1 MADQRETVTIEGR
14 DKLSQVFEGIVAS
27 AKELERA
34 AGKVDAAWD
43 QAAGRFRS
51 TTTGQFV
58 STIDIAK
65 RSVEGLGDEVE
76 DTGNWFDKASGKW
89 RNASG
94 QFVGAAER
102 AEKGLH
108 NLGEKGKTVASQS
121 ESWMGKIAT
130 GAAYKIGGA
139 IVSAVGE
146 ALIALKDLGL
156 QGLKLGSDFEK
167 GTIKLEALGVP
178 KDQLGQLGDLAKDF
192 GYNTKFSATEA
203 QGAMSDLIKTGI
215 SPTEKG
221 LYSINTIL
229 KDVIDLATAEDIG
242 LDLSADIVGGQL
254 QVWATDLDKFNK
266 TALTSKDIVDSL
278 SRNASASQL
287 DIDGMALALGQAGA
301 PGKAL
306 GMSID
311 EINAAIAFM
320 RKNAGSDSDAG
331 TALKNMFINIAPRT
345 KRAKELMQDYG
356 IITLDVAK
364 AQEYLRSHGL
374 KKIPSDLNGIYTELF
389 KTGQATKAF
398 GGTGE
403 KAFEN
408 YEKWLIKAG
417 LSQNRFFD
425 SSGKFKGMKNFG
437 KILNEAL
444 GGLSGEEM
452 TPVLTELFGD
462 GFKAA
467 EAFVTGGAEGYQK
480 FVDEAQKQM
489 DVAEKSIIMQQGLG
503 FAFEVLKKKI
513 GGAAQEVA
521 EAFMPAL
528 AGIVADASIA
538 TSGIITFAR
547 GFKEAED
554 KMGFLREAS
563 PALASF
569 VEGAQT
575 KLGPLGEAFGR
586 LGEKISTSFA
596 PYMPVISAAI
606 NSMWETAG
614 PVFDSFINVLVR
626 LLDWVGSNMP
636 ALALGIAIFFNDLKV
651 QADML
656 KKNWGALTTVVEA
669 VWNTIYWAVDGAFN
683 NLMNVFG
690 AIYYGLSG
698 EWQKTW
704 DYVYEIV
711 QGFWDSASVWFNSL
725 PAELQTIGENMI
737 NGLIAGIRAMAGTVY
752 EVLKSEVFG
761 NALNKVKEFLGIKSP
776 SRVYGEIGGY
786 MMEGL
791 AMGISGSAG
800 LAVGQAVA
808 AARKVTK
815 AFVSAI
821 STPSAVGR
829 VKDDW
834 ATEHIPTPVIPTDVV
849 QADPIPVVETDIEQL
864 RIDRLYE
871 PFELPDDYF
880 DQYSIVKK
888 TMTIGE
894 YMMLGL
900 ADGISGSA
908 GIAVGQAKAAAMK
921 INETFTKTLIPAV
934 ASQVG
939 RVKDDWATEH
949 LPLPPAP
956 PPPPPAVDSDI
967 EQRRAE
973 RGQQTINMKVEQ
985 NVVASA
991 VLNSKGNVVKSSAR
1005 RSGL

>member
-1 MADQRETVTIEGR
+1 MADQRETVAIEGR

-27 AKELERA
+27 ARELERA

-43 QAAGRFRS
+43 HAAGRFRS
-51 TTTGQFV
+51 TTTGQFISAV
-58 STIDIAK
+58 DLAEQA
-65 RSVEGLGDEVE
+65 VGDLGEKVQ
-76 DTGNWFDKASGKW
+76 DTGDWFDKASGRW
-89 RNASG
+89 RTASG
-94 QFVGAAER
+94 QFVNSAER
-102 AEKGLH
+102 AEKGLE
-108 NLGEKGKTVASQS
+108 NLGDKGKKVANES

-167 GTIKLEALGVP
+167 GSIKLEALGVP
-178 KDQLGQLGDLAKDF
+178 KEQLGELGDLAKDF

-215 SPTEKG
+215 DPAEKG
-221 LYSINTIL
+221 LYGIKTIL
-229 KDVIDLATAEDIG
+229 KDVVDLATAEDIG

-254 QVWATDLDKFNK
+254 QVWATDLDKANK

-278 SRNASASQL
+278 SKSASASQL
-287 DIDGMALALGQAGA
+287 DIGGMALALGQAGA

-356 IITLDVAK
+356 IITLDVAA

-425 SSGKFKGMKNFG
+425 SAGEFKGMKNFG
-437 KILNEAL
+437 KILNESL
-444 GGLSGEEM
+444 GGLSGEEI

-467 EAFVTGGAEGYQK
+467 EAFVKAGGTGYQK
-480 FVDEAQKQM
+480 FVDNAQAQM

-503 FAFEVLKKKI
+503 FAFDVLKKKI
-513 GGAAQEVA
+513 GGASQEVA

-528 AGIVADASIA
+528 TGIVADASTA
-538 TSGIITFAR
+538 TSGVINFAR

-575 KLGPLGEAFGR
+575 KLGPLGDAFGG

-596 PYMPVISAAI
+596 PYMPIISASI
-606 NSMWETAG
+606 SSMWAAAG

-626 LLDWVGSNMP
+626 LLDWIGSNMP
-636 ALALGIAIFFNDLKV
+636 AIALGVAIVFSDLKRS
-651 QADML
+651 ADSL
-656 KKNWGALTTVVEA
+656 YANWSTFATFVNNIWGAIVS
-669 VWNTIYWAVDGAFN
+669 AVDGAGD
-683 NLMNVFG
+683 NLFLILKSIDYVVQ
-690 AIYYGLSG
+690 G
-698 EWQKTW
+698 EWKKLW
-704 DYVYEIV
+704 DAVYQIV
-711 QGFWDSASVWFNSL
+711 QGFWDSAQAWFNAL

-737 NGLIAGIRAMAGTVY
+737 NGLIAGIRAMAGTVF

-761 NALNKVKEFLGIKSP
+761 NALAKIKDFLGIKSP
-776 SRVYGEIGGY
+776 SKVYGDIGQY

-800 LAVGQAVA
+800 LAVGQAIV
-808 AARKVTK
+808 AARKVTS
-815 AFVSAI
+815 AFVSAV
-821 STPSAVGR
+821 STPSQVGR
-829 VKDDW
+829 IKDDW
-834 ATEHIPTPVIPTDVV
+834 ATEHIPAPVIPSDVV
-849 QADPIPVVETDIEQL
+849 QAEPIPVVETDIEQL
-864 RIDRLYE
+864 RIERLYE

-880 DQYSIVKK
+880 DQYAIVKK

-894 YMMLGL
+894 YMMIGL
-900 ADGISGSA
+900 AQGISGSA
-908 GIAVGQAKAAAMK
+908 GIAVGQAIATAKK
-921 INETFTKTLIPAV
+921 INETFTRTLIPAV
-934 ASQVG
+934 ASDVG
-939 RVKDDWATEH
+939 RIKDDWATEH
-949 LPLPPAP
+949 LPAAP
-956 PPPPPAVDSDI
+956 PPPPPPPPVETDI
-967 EQRRAE
+967 EDIRAR
-973 RGQQTINMKVEQ
+973 RGQQTFNL
-985 NVVASA
+985 VVGQEVLATT
-991 VLNSKGNVVKSSAR
+991 VLNTKGNVIKSSAK

>member
-221 LYSINTIL
+221 LYSNNTLL

-364 AQEYLRSHGL
+364 AQ
-374 KKIPSDLNGIYTELF
+374 
-389 KTGQATKAF
+389 
-398 GGTGE
+398 
-403 KAFEN
+403 
-408 YEKWLIKAG
+408 
-417 LSQNRFFD
+417 
-425 SSGKFKGMKNFG
+425 
-437 KILNEAL
+437 
-444 GGLSGEEM
+444 
-452 TPVLTELFGD
+452 
-462 GFKAA
+462 
-467 EAFVTGGAEGYQK
+467 
-480 FVDEAQKQM
+480 
-489 DVAEKSIIMQQGLG
+489 
-503 FAFEVLKKKI
+503 
-513 GGAAQEVA
+513 
-521 EAFMPAL
+521 
-528 AGIVADASIA
+528 
-538 TSGIITFAR
+538 
-547 GFKEAED
+547 
-554 KMGFLREAS
+554 
-563 PALASF
+563 
-569 VEGAQT
+569 
-575 KLGPLGEAFGR
+575 
-586 LGEKISTSFA
+586 
-596 PYMPVISAAI
+596 
-606 NSMWETAG
+606 
-614 PVFDSFINVLVR
+614 
-626 LLDWVGSNMP
+626 
-636 ALALGIAIFFNDLKV
+636 
-651 QADML
+651 
-656 KKNWGALTTVVEA
+656 
-669 VWNTIYWAVDGAFN
+669 
-683 NLMNVFG
+683 
-690 AIYYGLSG
+690 
-698 EWQKTW
+698 
-704 DYVYEIV
+704 
-711 QGFWDSASVWFNSL
+711 
-725 PAELQTIGENMI
+725 
-737 NGLIAGIRAMAGTVY
+737 
-752 EVLKSEVFG
+752 
-761 NALNKVKEFLGIKSP
+761 
-776 SRVYGEIGGY
+776 
-786 MMEGL
+786 
-791 AMGISGSAG
+791 
-800 LAVGQAVA
+800 
-808 AARKVTK
+808 
-815 AFVSAI
+815 
-821 STPSAVGR
+821 
-829 VKDDW
+829 
-834 ATEHIPTPVIPTDVV
+834 
-849 QADPIPVVETDIEQL
+849 
-864 RIDRLYE
+864 
-871 PFELPDDYF
+871 
-880 DQYSIVKK
+880 
-888 TMTIGE
+888 
-894 YMMLGL
+894 
-900 ADGISGSA
+900 
-908 GIAVGQAKAAAMK
+908 
-921 INETFTKTLIPAV
+921 
-934 ASQVG
+934 
-939 RVKDDWATEH
+939 
-949 LPLPPAP
+949 
-956 PPPPPAVDSDI
+956 
-967 EQRRAE
+967 
-973 RGQQTINMKVEQ
+973 
-985 NVVASA
+985 
-991 VLNSKGNVVKSSAR
+991 
-1005 RSGL
+1005 